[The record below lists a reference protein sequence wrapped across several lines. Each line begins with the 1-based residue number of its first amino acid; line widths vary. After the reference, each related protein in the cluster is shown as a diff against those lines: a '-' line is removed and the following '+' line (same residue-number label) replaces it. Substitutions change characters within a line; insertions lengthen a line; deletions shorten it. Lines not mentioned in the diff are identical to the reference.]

1 MADIHMTLN
10 RRRFLI
16 HSSLLAAASPL
27 SCQVFA
33 EARNGLKDAFKD
45 RFLIGT
51 AVNDALTRGDHA
63 DLTEIVK
70 RNFSSI
76 TPENALKWER
86 LRTNDGGWKWTDADN
101 FVAFGQQHKIHSVGH
116 CLAWH
121 SQIPD
126 SVFKTAKGSYIKPA
140 QLRTKM
146 TEHITTLVSRYKG
159 KLADWDVVNEAV
171 GDDNVMRKSHYFKI
185 LGEQF
190 IDHAFNLAHEVD
202 PNAHL
207 LYNDYNIEKD
217 GKREA
222 ALALLQR
229 LKKRGVPIQ
238 GVGIQAHISI
248 DGPSIADIEKSIEA
262 YAKLGLRIS
271 FTELDIDVLSR
282 EWDSP
287 TADIATKFDYTPE
300 RDPYIKGM
308 TKERNEQLSARY
320 ESLFKLFIK
329 HKDKIDRVTF
339 WGISDDTT
347 WLNDFPIKGRTNH
360 PLLFDRTHQPKDVY
374 FRLLQL

>member
-1 MADIHMTLN
+1 MTLN

-16 HSSLLAAASPL
+16 NSGLVAATCPTAGRL
-27 SCQVFA
+27 WA
-33 EARNGLKDAFKD
+33 EVRTGLKETFKD

-51 AVNDALTRGDHA
+51 ALNADVAAGKYP

-76 TPENALKWER
+76 SPENALKWES
-86 LRTNDGGWKWTDADN
+86 LRTAEGEWKWADADQ
-101 FVAFGQQHKIHSVGH
+101 FVAFGQAHKIHSVGH

-126 SVFKTAKGSYIKPA
+126 AVFKNANGKYVKPA
-140 QLRTKM
+140 QLRKKM

-171 GDDNVMRKSHYFKI
+171 GDDNVMRKSHYYKI
-185 LGEQF
+185 LGEDF
-190 IDHAFNLAHEVD
+190 IDLAFNLAHEVD
-202 PNAHL
+202 PSAHL

-222 ALALLQR
+222 ALALLGR
-229 LKKRGVPIQ
+229 LKKRGVPVQ
-238 GVGIQAHISI
+238 GVGIQGHIAM

-262 YAKLGLRIS
+262 YAKLGLRVH

-287 TADIATKFDYTPE
+287 TADIATRFDYTPE
-300 RDPYIKGM
+300 RDPYKNGM
-308 TKERNEQLSARY
+308 TKERNDQLSARY
-320 ESLFKLFIK
+320 EALFKLFTK
-329 HKDKIDRVTF
+329 HQDKIDRVTF
-339 WGISDDTT
+339 WGISDDMT

-374 FRLLQL
+374 FRLLQM

>member
-1 MADIHMTLN
+1 MTIN
-10 RRRFLI
+10 RRNFLI
-16 HSSLLAAASPL
+16 NSGLATAASL
-27 SCQVFA
+27 ASCRLFA
-33 EARNGLKDAFKD
+33 EVRTGLKDTFKD

-51 AVNDALTRGDHA
+51 AINEGVTRGTHP
-63 DLTEIVK
+63 DLAEIVK

-76 TPENALKWER
+76 TPENALKWES
-86 LRTNDGGWKWTDADN
+86 LRTADGGWKWADADG
-101 FVAFGQQHKIHSVGH
+101 FVDFGQTNKIHSVGH

-126 SVFKTAKGSYIKPA
+126 SVFKNPKGHYIKPA
-140 QLRTKM
+140 QLRAKM
-146 TEHITTLVSRYKG
+146 TEHITTLVGRYKG
-159 KLADWDVVNEAV
+159 KLAAWDVVNEAV

-207 LYNDYNIEKD
+207 MYNDYNIEND

-248 DGPSIADIEKSIEA
+248 DGPSIANIEKSIEA
-262 YAKLGLRIS
+262 YAKLGLRVH

-287 TADIATKFDYTPE
+287 TADIATKFNYTPE

-329 HKDKIDRVTF
+329 HKDKIDRVTL
-339 WGISDDTT
+339 WGISDDVT

>member
-1 MADIHMTLN
+1 MTLN

-16 HSSLLAAASPL
+16 NSGLVAATCPTAGRL
-27 SCQVFA
+27 WA
-33 EARNGLKDAFKD
+33 EVRTGLKETFKD

-51 AVNDALTRGDHA
+51 ALNADVAAGKYP

-76 TPENALKWER
+76 SPENALKWES
-86 LRTNDGGWKWTDADN
+86 LRTAEGEWKWADADQ
-101 FVAFGQQHKIHSVGH
+101 FVAFGQAHKIHSVGH

-126 SVFKTAKGSYIKPA
+126 AVFKNANGKYIKPA
-140 QLRTKM
+140 QLRKKM

-171 GDDNVMRKSHYFKI
+171 GDDNVMRKSHYYKI
-185 LGEQF
+185 LGEDF
-190 IDHAFNLAHEVD
+190 IDLAFNLAHEVD
-202 PNAHL
+202 PSAHL

-222 ALALLQR
+222 ALALLGR
-229 LKKRGVPIQ
+229 LKKRGVPVQ
-238 GVGIQAHISI
+238 GVGIQGHIAM

-262 YAKLGLRIS
+262 YAKLGLRVH

-287 TADIATKFDYTPE
+287 TADIATRFDYTPE
-300 RDPYIKGM
+300 RDPYKNGM
-308 TKERNEQLSARY
+308 TKERNDQLSARY
-320 ESLFKLFIK
+320 EALFKLFTK
-329 HKDKIDRVTF
+329 HQDKIDRVTF
-339 WGISDDTT
+339 WGISDDMT

-374 FRLLQL
+374 FRLLQM

>member
-1 MADIHMTLN
+1 MTLN

-16 HSSLLAAASPL
+16 NSGLVAATCPTAGRL
-27 SCQVFA
+27 WA
-33 EARNGLKDAFKD
+33 EVRTGLKETFKD

-51 AVNDALTRGDHA
+51 ALNADVAAGKYP
-63 DLTEIVK
+63 DLTEIIK

-76 TPENALKWER
+76 SPENALKWES
-86 LRTNDGGWKWTDADN
+86 LRTAEGEWKWADADQ
-101 FVAFGQQHKIHSVGH
+101 FVAFGQAHEIHSVGH

-126 SVFKTAKGSYIKPA
+126 AVFKNANGKYIKPA
-140 QLRTKM
+140 QLRKKM

-171 GDDNVMRKSHYFKI
+171 GDDNVMRKSHYYKI
-185 LGEQF
+185 LGEDF
-190 IDHAFNLAHEVD
+190 IDMAFNLAHEVD
-202 PNAHL
+202 PSAHL

-222 ALALLQR
+222 ALALLGR
-229 LKKRGVPIQ
+229 LKKRGVPVQ
-238 GVGIQAHISI
+238 GVGIQGHIAM

-262 YAKLGLRIS
+262 YAKLGLRVH

-287 TADIATKFDYTPE
+287 TADIATRFDYTPE
-300 RDPYIKGM
+300 RDPYKNGM
-308 TKERNEQLSARY
+308 TKERNDQLSARY
-320 ESLFKLFIK
+320 EALFKLFTK
-329 HKDKIDRVTF
+329 HQDKIDRVTF
-339 WGISDDTT
+339 WGISDDMT

-374 FRLLQL
+374 FRLLQM

>member
-1 MADIHMTLN
+1 MTLN

-16 HSSLLAAASPL
+16 NSSLAASLSPL
-27 SCQVFA
+27 GRTVFA
-33 EARNGLKDAFKD
+33 EVRTGLKDTFKD

-51 AVNDALTRGDHA
+51 AVNADITRGKYP
-63 DLTEIVK
+63 DLTEIIK

-76 TPENALKWER
+76 TPENALKWES
-86 LRTNDGGWKWTDADN
+86 LRGKDGEWKWAEADS
-101 FVAFGQQHKIHSVGH
+101 FVAFGQEHKIHSVGH

-126 SVFKTAKGSYIKPA
+126 SVFKNAKGSYIKPA
-140 QLRTKM
+140 ELRSKM
-146 TEHITTLVSRYKG
+146 TDHITTLVSRYKG
-159 KLADWDVVNEAV
+159 KLAAWDVVNEAV
-171 GDDNVMRKSHYFKI
+171 GDDNAMRKSHYFKI
-185 LGEQF
+185 LGENF
-190 IDHAFNLAHEVD
+190 IDLAFNLAHEID

-222 ALALLQR
+222 ALALLGR
-229 LKKRGVPIQ
+229 LKKRGVPVQ
-238 GVGIQAHISI
+238 GVGIQGHIAI

-262 YAKLGLRIS
+262 YAKLGLRVH
-271 FTELDIDVLSR
+271 FTELDVDVLSR

-287 TADIATKFDYTPE
+287 TADITTRFDYTPE

-308 TKERNEQLSARY
+308 SKERNDQLSARY

-329 HKDKIDRVTF
+329 HKDKIDRVTL
-339 WGISDDTT
+339 WGISDDMT

>member
-1 MADIHMTLN
+1 MTLN

-16 HSSLLAAASPL
+16 NSGLVAATCPTAGRL
-27 SCQVFA
+27 WA
-33 EARNGLKDAFKD
+33 EVRTGLKETFKD

-51 AVNDALTRGDHA
+51 ALNADVAAGKYP

-76 TPENALKWER
+76 SPENALKWES
-86 LRTNDGGWKWTDADN
+86 LRTAEGEWKWADADQ
-101 FVAFGQQHKIHSVGH
+101 FVAFGQAHKIHSVGH

-126 SVFKTAKGSYIKPA
+126 AVFKNANGKYIKPA
-140 QLRTKM
+140 QLRKKM

-171 GDDNVMRKSHYFKI
+171 GDDNVMRKSHYYKI
-185 LGEQF
+185 LGENF
-190 IDHAFNLAHEVD
+190 IDLAFNLAHEVD
-202 PNAHL
+202 PSAHL

-222 ALALLQR
+222 ALALLGR
-229 LKKRGVPIQ
+229 LKKRGVPVQ
-238 GVGIQAHISI
+238 GVGIQGHIAM

-262 YAKLGLRIS
+262 YAKLGLRVH

-287 TADIATKFDYTPE
+287 TADIATRFDYTPE
-300 RDPYIKGM
+300 RDPYKNGM
-308 TKERNEQLSARY
+308 TKERNDQLSARY
-320 ESLFKLFIK
+320 EALFKLFTK
-329 HKDKIDRVTF
+329 HQDKIDRVTF
-339 WGISDDTT
+339 WGISDDMT

-374 FRLLQL
+374 FRLLQM